1 MRKLLVLLVAL
12 VTVAAFAAVNFSGS
26 FSVTPT
32 LTYQASPSSIT
43 FDVPVSG
50 SFSIRGTNS
59 DETTGLSVSIGLG
72 RDSFNNPIWTF
83 KGRIWHKLYVT
94 DPLTI
99 TLRAGNDTYSSGYVA
114 SIFNMKFAPI
124 SDELALYIVP
134 DATSVVDFNLSNTF
148 SFEFLTV
155 GLTIEQL
162 LEFDT
167 HKSFELSAELDLA
180 RALALTDVTTLSVS
194 FTGGFDLTQSV
205 PLKSWTVEAA
215 FGIGAISGSVSFDDT
230 NKLKVGLSTTV
241 DILTVGT
248 SIDAKVTDLMGT
260 LNVEGYASW
269 TTGVISNRA
278 SVKWEA
284 GSQKLTAAWKL
295 SVSF

>member
-43 FDVPVSG
+43 FDVSVSG

-59 DETTGLSVSIGLG
+59 DETTGLSVSIGLP
-72 RDSFNNPIWTF
+72 SLTF
-83 KGRIWHKLYVT
+83 TGRIWHKLYVT

-99 TLRAGNDTYSSGYVA
+99 TLRAGNDTYQKYVA

-155 GLTIEQL
+155 GLTIEEL

-180 RALALTDVTTLSVS
+180 KALALTDVTTLSVS

-205 PLKSWTVEAA
+205 PLKSWTVGAA

-269 TTGVISNRA
+269 TTGVIRNTA
-278 SVKWEA
+278 SVTWGA
-284 GSQKLTAAWKL
+284 GSQKLTAAWRL

>member
-43 FDVPVSG
+43 FDVPVFG

-72 RDSFNNPIWTF
+72 SGPTWTF
-83 KGRIWHKLYVT
+83 TGRIWHKLYVT

-99 TLRAGNDTYSSGYVA
+99 TLRAGNDTYKYVA

-205 PLKSWTVEAA
+205 PLKSWTVGAA

-248 SIDAKVTDLMGT
+248 SIDADVTDLMGT

>member
-1 MRKLLVLLVAL
+1 
-12 VTVAAFAAVNFSGS
+12 
-26 FSVTPT
+26 
-32 LTYQASPSSIT
+32 
-43 FDVPVSG
+43 
-50 SFSIRGTNS
+50 
-59 DETTGLSVSIGLG
+59 
-72 RDSFNNPIWTF
+72 
-83 KGRIWHKLYVT
+83 
-94 DPLTI
+94 
-99 TLRAGNDTYSSGYVA
+99 
-114 SIFNMKFAPI
+114 
-124 SDELALYIVP
+124 
-134 DATSVVDFNLSNTF
+134 
-148 SFEFLTV
+148 
-155 GLTIEQL
+155 
-162 LEFDT
+162 
-167 HKSFELSAELDLA
+167 
-180 RALALTDVTTLSVS
+180 VTTLSVS
-194 FTGGFDLTQSV
+194 FTGGFDLTQPV
-205 PLKSWTVEAA
+205 PLKSWTVGAA